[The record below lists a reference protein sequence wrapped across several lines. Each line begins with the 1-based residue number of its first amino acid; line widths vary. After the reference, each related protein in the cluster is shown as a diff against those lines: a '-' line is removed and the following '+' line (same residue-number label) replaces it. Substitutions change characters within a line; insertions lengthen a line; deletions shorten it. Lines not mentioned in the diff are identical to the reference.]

1 MAEQSR
7 DRQRRQGDEAPP
19 TLDIDG
25 IGGPI
30 TDLIPG
36 GPSDGQNFF
45 ACPGGATGNVVAGL
59 HIDPCERRELFAMTR
74 EARRVRRSN
83 PCTGRLSL
91 RITPS
96 RPLTPPAPGSRCS
109 MTLKVMMSPL
119 FSRHAIAKG
128 FIPADAAERTQ
139 TFDICARAGA

>member
-7 DRQRRQGDEAPP
+7 DRQKRQGDEAPP

-25 IGGPI
+25 TGGLI

-36 GPSDGQNFF
+36 GLSDGQNFF

-74 EARRVRRSN
+74 GAQSAALQSVYRKAELADYSVKAIDPTGSGFTLFHDPEGDDVTPFQPARHRERLH
-83 PCTGRLSL
+83 PGRC
-91 RITPS
+91 R
-96 RPLTPPAPGSRCS
+96 
-109 MTLKVMMSPL
+109 
-119 FSRHAIAKG
+119 
-128 FIPADAAERTQ
+128 
-139 TFDICARAGA
+139 GAHSDV